1 MKYHQIV
8 TELDRLDD
16 HLLAIRNAVRHA
28 MLDEEL
34 RNTRREYE
42 GIVGEYV
49 VWTGEKRK
57 PGEHTR
63 GAVEIFDERIHGNW
77 PGVSGYF
84 HGQLIVRSPRGFRI
98 SPYTSKNWTQP

>member
-1 MKYHQIV
+1 VNYYTII

-16 HLLAIRNAVRHA
+16 HLLAIRNMVRNA

-34 RNTRREYE
+34 SKTQRKFSNL
-42 GIVGEYV
+42 VGEYV

-63 GAVEIFDERIHGNW
+63 GAVEIFDERVHGSW
-77 PGVSGYF
+77 PGVFGYF
-84 HGQLIVRSPRGFRI
+84 HGQLVVRSPRGYRI
-98 SPYTSKNWTQP
+98 SPYNPDDWTRP